1 MTSPRVAIAFAGF
14 LLLHPVPTSAQ
25 ISITDDMHRKINLP
39 KPAQRIVSL
48 APSIT
53 ESLFAIGAGEQVVG
67 VTDYCT
73 YPPAA
78 RRKPRV
84 GGMINP
90 SIETVVN
97 LVPDLIILSMEGN
110 VRQDFFRLT
119 SLGVPVFVTNPR
131 SIEGIY
137 QSLRTLATLT
147 GRVDSA
153 EQVIAA
159 LRRREDAVHARIQ
172 GATPVR
178 TLLFVSLQPLMCA
191 GSGTFLNE
199 LLHEAGAANLA
210 ERTSGTYPSY
220 SRERVIAN
228 DPDVILLTS
237 DLLVDPAVLTTY
249 FPEWQVLTSVRHHRI
264 YRVDA
269 DMISRPGP
277 RAIDALE
284 SLFYLFHSNP

>member
-1 MTSPRVAIAFAGF
+1 MTSPRVAITFAVF
-14 LLLHPVPTSAQ
+14 LLFNHLPTIAQ
-25 ISITDDMHRKINLP
+25 ISISDDMHRKVSLP

-53 ESLFAIGAGEQVVG
+53 ESLFAIGAGDQVAG

-90 SIETVVN
+90 SIETIVN
-97 LVPDLIILSMEGN
+97 LVPDLIVLSMEGN
-110 VRQDFFRLT
+110 ARQDFFRLT

-131 SIEGIY
+131 SIDGIY
-137 QSLRTLATLT
+137 QSLRALGTIT
-147 GRVDSA
+147 GRADSA

-159 LRRREDAVHARIQ
+159 LRRREDAVHTRLQ
-172 GATPVR
+172 GVTPVR
-178 TLLFVSLQPLMCA
+178 SLLFVSLQPLMCA
-191 GSGTFLNE
+191 GSATFLNE
-199 LLHEAGAANLA
+199 LLHEAGAVNLA

-237 DLLVDPAVLTTY
+237 DLLVDPAMLTTY
-249 FPEWQVLTSVRHHRI
+249 FPEWQVLTAVRHHRV

-269 DMISRPGP
+269 DMVSRPGP

-284 SLFYLFHSNP
+284 SLFYLLHSNP